1 VLVSPAGPNAVTVSK
16 DSQVVAAALG
26 LQLHLIDASSAS
38 EIDEAFAEAVR
49 LNASAMVVGTDP
61 FFSSKSALLAALIL
75 RYRLPT
81 VYQYREFT
89 AAGGLLSY
97 GGSIEVSYRTAGVF
111 TGRILNG
118 EKPADIPVEASA
130 KLELIINLKSA
141 KLLGLSVNPLFLARR
156 DEIVE

>member
-1 VLVSPAGPNAVTVSK
+1 
-16 DSQVVAAALG
+16 
-26 LQLHLIDASSAS
+26 
-38 EIDEAFAEAVR
+38 
-49 LNASAMVVGTDP
+49 MVVGTDP
-61 FFSSKSALLAALIL
+61 FFSSKADLLAALML

-97 GGSIEVSYRTAGVF
+97 GGSIEIAYRTAGIF

-118 EKPADIPVEASA
+118 EKPADIPVEAAST
-130 KLELIINLKSA
+130 LQLIINLRSA
-141 KLLGLSVNPLFLARR
+141 KLLGLSVDPLFLARC